1 MSELKYIYKKKLRLS
16 TQKCSAAYYEAKSEE
31 VSEGFPFPSALSE
44 RKYNSRALLLFLS
57 GGGEDNNIVRN
68 NPPLGCSPGLLT
80 SFYFFIFFIF
90 FPFIQIDI
98 WWFQHIFIFTHLN
111 FPK

>member
-57 GGGEDNNIVRN
+57 GGG
-68 NPPLGCSPGLLT
+68 GG
-80 SFYFFIFFIF
+80 
-90 FPFIQIDI
+90 
-98 WWFQHIFIFTHLN
+98 
-111 FPK
+111 

>member
-44 RKYNSRALLLFLS
+44 RKYNSRTLLLFLS
-57 GGGEDNNIVRN
+57 GLATKRYERERGG
-68 NPPLGCSPGLLT
+68 GGG
-80 SFYFFIFFIF
+80 
-90 FPFIQIDI
+90 
-98 WWFQHIFIFTHLN
+98 
-111 FPK
+111 